1 MEMPP
6 PQEGLEVHWL
16 VSPSNENEMCGYIN
30 SDADNHPSIRLITSG
45 TGHWTFF
52 FRDYEG
58 EGKIQV
64 ANGSDYN
71 PFILIETLFQ
81 HMTNLNELDDE
92 ISKFKKKKKDAP
104 IQWDNT
110 VTKFDKNFL
119 ADWE

>member
-1 MEMPP
+1 MY
-6 PQEGLEVHWL
+6 
-16 VSPSNENEMCGYIN
+16 GYIN
-30 SDADNHPSIRLITSG
+30 SDADNDPSIRLKTSALA
-45 TGHWTFF
+45 TDFF

-71 PFILIETLFQ
+71 PFVLIETLFQ